1 MAGGVT
7 GAGSAGAAGT
17 IALLRTFVWLRWR
30 VLVNGL
36 TARRR
41 SAWQRLGKIGELVAR
56 GLVLFGVAGGAVAL
70 AVLAGFLP
78 WSLAGASTETTASG
92 FTRADGLLL
101 VVRLSLGLLVL
112 MILLVPAIQGLSGG
126 GLPRTR
132 LLLSPIRRRTLH
144 AMEVAAHLGDP
155 WLLALVPALLVAGV
169 ASVAVAGVGGLVVL
183 AAGVLF
189 VLAVAALSAA
199 VTFGI
204 TLVLRDRRRAEA
216 MALAVMLLWTT
227 VALLPSWLQHNREE
241 RLAERETVA
250 ESSSGETAE
259 PAVDPEPPLD
269 RERAARD
276 ARRERRLLAMLD
288 PPAALQLVPS
298 EAYAR
303 ALGLAVAG
311 RPAAALVPTGV
322 LAATALVLFGLSRLL
337 WGRLLGSPAVSG
349 RRRGAAALPRPP
361 RFPGLSDAA
370 SVVAWGQLRGLS
382 RTLAGRLAL
391 LVAPIM
397 TLVLASMLGGDL
409 ADMAPG
415 GRPLGATGSA
425 AILGAGAVGL
435 SMLSVQNLL
444 VNLFAL
450 DGPGF
455 TLSALSPISGRDHVV
470 GKWVAI
476 GVVAAGLVVLT
487 TGMVV
492 ALKPAAIHFWPAL
505 LLGGFGV
512 YCALA
517 PVGGWLSV
525 LLPKAVDLGR
535 LGKAAQPN
543 QLAVLV
549 GMATS
554 VVVLSIP
561 LLGGFLVYVL
571 TRSVLAVTLAEAVW
585 LLAALV
591 LDRLLLGSLART
603 FAERREAIFL
613 ALHESSGG

>member
-7 GAGSAGAAGT
+7 GAGADTSRVAGT
-17 IALLRTFVWLRWR
+17 LRLLRTFVWLRWR

-41 SAWQRLGKIGELVAR
+41 SAWQRLGRIGELVAR
-56 GLVLFGVAGGAVAL
+56 IVVLLGVAGGAVTL

-78 WSLAGASTETTASG
+78 WSLVRMSTETTASG
-92 FTRADGLLL
+92 FTGADALLL
-101 VVRLSLGLLVL
+101 AVRFGLGFFLL
-112 MILLVPAIQGLSGG
+112 MILLVPAIQGVARGG
-126 GLPRTR
+126 MPRTR

-155 WLLALVPALLVAGV
+155 WLLALVPALLVVGV
-169 ASVAVAGVGGLVVL
+169 AAAAVAGVGGLVVL

-189 VLAVAALSAA
+189 VLAVATLSAS
-199 VTFGI
+199 VTFGV

-216 MALAVMLLWTT
+216 LALVLMLLWTL
-227 VALLPSWLQHNREE
+227 VALLPGWLQSNREE
-241 RLAERETVA
+241 RLAARET
-250 ESSSGETAE
+250 TAATAPEE
-259 PAVDPEPPLD
+259 PALD
-269 RERAARD
+269 GERAERD
-276 ARRERRLLAMLD
+276 ARRERRLLALLD

-303 ALGLAVAG
+303 AVGLAVLG

-322 LAATALVLFGLSRLL
+322 LAATALGLFGLSRLL
-337 WGRLLGSPAVSG
+337 WRRLLGSPASSG
-349 RRRGAAALPRPP
+349 GRRGAAALPRPP
-361 RFPGLSDAA
+361 RLPGLSDAA

-391 LVAPIM
+391 LVAPVM
-397 TLVLASMLGGDL
+397 TVLLAGMLGGDL
-409 ADMAPG
+409 ADLAPG
-415 GRPLGATGSA
+415 GRPLGATASA
-425 AILGAGAVGL
+425 TVLGAGAVGL

-455 TLSALSPISGRDHVV
+455 TLSALSPIPARDHVL

-476 GVVAAGLVVLT
+476 GVLAAGLIVLT
-487 TGMVV
+487 TGIVI
-492 ALKPAAIHFWPAL
+492 ALAPEAIAYWPAL
-505 LLGGFGV
+505 LLGGLGV

-517 PVGGWLSV
+517 PAGGWLSV

-543 QLAVLV
+543 HLAVLV

-554 VVVLSIP
+554 VVALSVP
-561 LLGGFLVYVL
+561 LVVGFLVFAF
-571 TRSVLAVTLAEAVW
+571 TRSVLAVTLAEALW
-585 LLAALV
+585 LLAALA
-591 LDRLLLGSLART
+591 LARLLLGSLAR
-603 FAERREAIFL
+603 ALGERREAIFL
-613 ALHESSGG
+613 ALHESSGS